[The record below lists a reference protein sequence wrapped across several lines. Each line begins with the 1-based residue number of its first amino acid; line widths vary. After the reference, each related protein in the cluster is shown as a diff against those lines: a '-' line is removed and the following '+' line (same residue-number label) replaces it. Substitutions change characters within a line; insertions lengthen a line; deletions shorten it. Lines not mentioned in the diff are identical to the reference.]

1 MSIPMSC
8 QYLCHVNTYVMSISM
23 SCQYLCHVNT
33 YVMSIPMSCQYLCH
47 VNTYVM
53 SIPMHPL
60 HPPCVRA
67 WKQVLFDIEM
77 KSYFNTVMFHSTEE
91 RETRQGMY
99 HKSYSSPEPQRRSS
113 WQKLALFLL
122 HKLVFIVARV
132 DWCARIWL
140 NVRISLL
147 EKDSS
152 TESKLLSAWG
162 ATTIQWNIKM
172 SDYV

>member
-1 MSIPMSC
+1 MCHRKNDRWDGWRYHWRQRYQSLGPLSS
-8 QYLCHVNTYVMSISM
+8 QYTGKNAGILVEIRNRFFWT
-23 SCQYLCHVNT
+23 LW
-33 YVMSIPMSCQYLCH
+33 
-47 VNTYVM
+47 
-53 SIPMHPL
+53 
-60 HPPCVRA
+60 
-67 WKQVLFDIEM
+67 WKVILKTWCFTTRRRQKLF
-77 KSYFNTVMFHSTEE
+77 TE
-91 RETRQGMY
+91 MY